1 MSMNDWRSNAPF
13 PLPDLSPR
21 AAPATGPRVESA
33 PIDLSE
39 IPTAAEVALNP
50 PRFDFKPAASP
61 PPEPAEERNGCVAAE
76 LGWMIERAKKD
87 GNEGDARRFD
97 ALRQMFDAARA
108 PALPRPEGHVH
119 GPGCT
124 TGECGV
130 CGTWH
135 CMAHLKPGAKW
146 LTDLADCPGPA
157 ASAPPPRP
165 EESAEFAR
173 GRKAGIEEAARHLRE
188 RCCGRWDVQFIASEL
203 EAYIRRH
210 PDLRAL
216 SAPPPGEERLREALS
231 ELRQQ
236 VEDTVLV
243 ATTDTDDEGWIT
255 AYHFKTGAIHRLIA
269 KARGPIPSALR
280 AALREDEKGA
290 KP

>member
-1 MSMNDWRSNAPF
+1 MADP
-13 PLPDLSPR
+13 LSPR
-21 AAPATGPRVESA
+21 AAPATGPREPECLCRGRYPFLAHHTPDHCGALAYVSGDPQA
-33 PIDLSE
+33 PACSVCWTPL
-39 IPTAAEVALNP
+39 AAP
-50 PRFDFKPAASP
+50 ASP
-61 PPEPAEERNGCVAAE
+61 PPEPAEERRGCADGPRCDHFECVE
-76 LGWMIERAKKD
+76 DRQFRAL
-87 GNEGDARRFD
+87 ETRR
-97 ALRQMFDAARA
+97 AA